1 MSATGKRGS
10 EFRVRPAAAGDEASW
25 RQLWNA
31 YCDFYRVMIPRGAT
45 DTLWR
50 RILDPATPVH
60 ALIAEAEGAVGGEPR
75 LIGIA
80 NYILHPYTWGTEPIC
95 YLEDLFVAE
104 HARERGIG
112 RALIET
118 LIDMAERNN
127 WRRVYWH
134 THEEN
139 EVARS
144 LYERITPRDP
154 FVRYVVKV
162 G

>member
-1 MSATGKRGS
+1 MTGPGKGDS
-10 EFRVRPAAAGDEASW
+10 EFRVRSALLADEAGW
-25 RQLWNA
+25 RRLWRA
-31 YCDFYRVMIPRGAT
+31 YCNFYGVSIPPGVT

-50 RILDPATPVH
+50 RILDPGTPVH
-60 ALIAEAEGAVGGEPR
+60 ALVAESVPAGGREPP

-80 NYILHPYTWGTEPIC
+80 NYVLHLYTWGTEPIC

-118 LIDMAERNN
+118 LAAMAEENN

-134 THEEN
+134 THEAN

>member
-1 MSATGKRGS
+1 MTGPRKADS
-10 EFRVRPAAAGDEASW
+10 EFWVRPALPADEAGW
-25 RQLWNA
+25 RQLWRA
-31 YCDFYRVMIPRGAT
+31 YCDFYGVSIQLGVT
-45 DTLWR
+45 DMLWH
-50 RILDPATPVH
+50 RILDPGTPVH
-60 ALIAEAEGAVGGEPR
+60 ALVAESGRTGGREPQ

-80 NYILHPYTWGTEPIC
+80 NYVLHPYTWGTELIC

-118 LIDMAERNN
+118 LAAMAEENN

-139 EVARS
+139 RVARS
-144 LYERITPRDP
+144 LYERITPRDS